1 MSKIKVKRQNVFVDM
16 TAMCDVAFLL
26 LTFFILTSKFRPNE
40 PVQVDLPPSRK
51 EIILPAQDIMLITV
65 DKKGR
70 VFFGID
76 DQEARAELLS
86 RVAQEY
92 SLTLTESQ
100 MSKFKLI
107 DQFGVPLNQ
116 LSQFLSLGAGE
127 AAQYVQPGVM
137 MKDTANNELSK
148 LIRFAR
154 LGNSGLRIAIK
165 ADKDSDYDKVN
176 KVIETLLDMN
186 INRFNLVTTAKA
198 GEAIN

>member
-40 PVQVDLPPSRK
+40 PVTVDLPPSRK
-51 EIILPAQDIMLITV
+51 EIPLPAEDIMLISV
-65 DKKGR
+65 DQKGR
-70 VFFGID
+70 VFFGVSEQGTRKD
-76 DQEARAELLS
+76 LLA

-92 SLTLTESQ
+92 NLSLTEDQLK
-100 MSKFKLI
+100 KFMLI

-116 LSQFLSLGAGE
+116 LSQFLSLGAAE
-127 AAQYVQPGVM
+127 ASQYIQPGIV
-137 MKDTANNELSK
+137 MKDTANNELGK
-148 LIRFAR
+148 LIRLAR
-154 LGNSGLRIAIK
+154 VSNPEVRIAIK
-165 ADKDSDYDKVN
+165 ADKNVDYEKVN
-176 KVIETLLDMN
+176 KVIQTLLDMN

>member
-40 PVQVDLPPSRK
+40 PVTVDLPPSRK
-51 EIILPAQDIMLITV
+51 EIILPAEDIMLISV
-65 DKKGR
+65 DKTGR

-76 DQEARAELLS
+76 DQNARTELLG

-92 SLTLTESQ
+92 NLKLTESQ
-100 MSKFKLI
+100 ISRFKLI

-116 LSQFLSLGAGE
+116 MSQFLSLGPSE
-127 AAQYVQPGVM
+127 AASFVQPGVM
-137 MKDTANNELSK
+137 MKDTANNELAK

-154 LGNSGLRIAIK
+154 LSNSGLRIAIK
-165 ADKDSDYDKVN
+165 ADKNSDYDKVN